1 MPPLA
6 AARVEFPFPY
16 PQFSERFS
24 PMRQSSVVSRRVA
37 ATAVSLVLTLGVA
50 ACAGPEDTGAKG
62 GTSGKAAGAPQKGG
76 TLTVLN
82 TEAQTDFDPARLY
95 TSGGGNVP
103 SLVFRTLTTRNRE
116 AGAAGTQVVPDLAT
130 DTGRPNK
137 DATEWTYTLKEGL
150 KFEDGTPI
158 TSADIKYGIERSFAA
173 ELSGGAP
180 YLRDWLIG
188 GDTYQGPYKDKKGLA
203 SIVTPD
209 PRTIVFKLKKPEG
222 EFPFVATQ
230 TQFAP
235 VPKAKDTGAAYEE
248 HPVSS
253 GPYKVV
259 KNENDG
265 ERLTLE
271 RNEHWDAET
280 DEERKA
286 YPDRIDVRSGL
297 DEAVINQRLATS
309 TGADASAITT
319 DTNLGPA
326 ELAQVGSDKALA
338 ARVGTGHFGF
348 TNYIAFNP
356 KVKPFDNP
364 KVRQAI
370 SYAINR
376 TSVVNAAG
384 GSALAEPATTFL
396 PEQKAFGFTPYDHF
410 PAGKTGDP
418 EKARQLLKEAGHP
431 NGLTITLL
439 HSTAQNRTTSPEIA
453 TAVQEALGKAGITVK
468 LDGQQPNSF
477 NEKRWSVKDA
487 PGFFLS
493 RWGADWP
500 AGGPFLAPIFD
511 GRQIVANGSNYN
523 HAQLNDPAVNK
534 EIDEINKLT
543 DLKAAAARW
552 GALDKKIGEQALDVP
567 LFHPV
572 YKRLVGKNVKNVV
585 ISDWT
590 GVLDISQV
598 SVK

>member
-1 MPPLA
+1 
-6 AARVEFPFPY
+6 
-16 PQFSERFS
+16 
-24 PMRQSSVVSRRVA
+24 MRQPSVITRRVA
-37 ATAVSLVLTLGVA
+37 AAAVALAVTAGAA
-50 ACAGPEDTGAKG
+50 ACAGPQDNDAKSDG
-62 GTSGKAAGAPQKGG
+62 SAQGKPQKGG
-76 TLTVLN
+76 TLSVLN

-116 AGAAGTQVVPDLAT
+116 DGAAGTKVVPDLAT
-130 DTGRPNK
+130 DTGRPNA

-158 TSADIKYGIERSFAA
+158 TTADIKYGIERSFAA

-180 YLRDWLIG
+180 YLRDWLVG
-188 GDTYQGPYKDKKGLA
+188 GAEYQGPYKDSKGLA
-203 SIVTPD
+203 SIETPD
-209 PRTIVFKLKKPEG
+209 ARTIVFKLNKPEG
-222 EFPFVATQ
+222 DFPFVATQ

-235 VPKAKDTGAAYEE
+235 VPKAKDKGAKYEE
-248 HPVSS
+248 RPVSS

-259 KNENDG
+259 KNEGDG
-265 ERLTLE
+265 QHMVLE
-271 RNEHWDAET
+271 RNPHWSEKT
-280 DEERKA
+280 DDQRHA
-286 YPDRIDVRSGL
+286 YPDKIDVKAGL
-297 DEAVINQRLATS
+297 DSAVINQRLATS
-309 TGADASAITT
+309 SGADAAAVTT

-326 ELAQVGSDKALA
+326 ELAEVGSDKALA
-338 ARVGTGHFGF
+338 ARVGTGHFGY
-348 TNYIAFNP
+348 TNYLAFNP

-376 TSVVNAAG
+376 TSVINAAG

-396 PEQKAFGFTPYDHF
+396 PEQKAFGYTPYDHF

-418 EKARQLLKEAGHP
+418 AKAKELLKEAGFP
-431 NGLTITLL
+431 NGLTISLT
-439 HSTAQNRTTSPEIA
+439 HSTAQNRETSPEVA
-453 TAVQEALGKAGITVK
+453 TAVQEGLKKAGITVK
-468 LDGQQPNSF
+468 LVGLEPNAF
-477 NEKRWSVKDA
+477 NEARWSVKDG

-500 AGGPFLAPIFD
+500 SGGPFLAPIFD
-511 GRQIVANGSNYN
+511 GRQIVKDGSNFN
-523 HAQLNDPAVNK
+523 HAQFDDASVNK

-543 DLKAAAARW
+543 DLSAAAKRW

-572 YKRLVGKNVKNVV
+572 YKRLYGKDVKNIV

-598 SVK
+598 AVK

>member
-1 MPPLA
+1 
-6 AARVEFPFPY
+6 
-16 PQFSERFS
+16 
-24 PMRQSSVVSRRVA
+24 MRQPSRISRRVA
-37 ATAVSLVLTLGVA
+37 AAAVSLVVVSGAA
-50 ACAGPEDTGAKG
+50 ACAGPQDSGAKS
-62 GTSGKAAGAPQKGG
+62 GTGSESKPQKGG
-76 TLTVLN
+76 TLTILN
-82 TEAQTDFDPARLY
+82 GEAQTDFDPARLY

-116 AGAAGTQVVPDLAT
+116 SGAAGAKVVPDLAT

-137 DATEWTYTLKEGL
+137 DATEWTFTLKDGL
-150 KFEDGTPI
+150 KYEDGTPI
-158 TSADIKYGIERSFAA
+158 TTADIKYGIERSFAA

-209 PRTIVFKLKKPEG
+209 EKTIVFKLRKPEG
-222 EFPFVATQ
+222 EFSFLATQ

-235 VPKAKDTGAAYEE
+235 VPKGKDTGAKYEE

-265 ERLTLE
+265 EHLVLE
-271 RNEHWDAET
+271 RNPHWSEKT

-286 YPDRIDVRSGL
+286 YPDTIDVRSGL
-297 DEAVINQRLATS
+297 DEAVINQRLSTS
-309 TGADASAITT
+309 SGADAAAVTT

-326 ELAQVGSDKALA
+326 ELAQIGSDKELSG
-338 ARVGTGHFGF
+338 RVGTGHFGY
-348 TNYIAFNP
+348 TTYLAFNP
-356 KVKPFDNP
+356 KVKPFDDI

-396 PEQKAFGFTPYDHF
+396 PEQKSFGFTKYDHF
-410 PAGKTGDP
+410 PAGAGGNP
-418 EKARQLLKEAGHP
+418 AKAKELLKQAGHP
-431 NGLTITLL
+431 NGLTISLT
-439 HSTAQNRTTSPEIA
+439 HSTAQNRQTSPEVA
-453 TAVQEALGKAGITVK
+453 TAVQEALKKAGITVK
-468 LDGQQPNSF
+468 LEGLETNAF
-477 NEKRWSVKDA
+477 NEKRWSAKDA
-487 PGFFLS
+487 PGFFIS

-511 GRQIVANGSNYN
+511 GRQIVTDGSNYN
-523 HAQLNDPAVNK
+523 HAQLNDPVVNK

-543 DLKAAAARW
+543 DLEAAAARW

-572 YKRLVGKNVKNVV
+572 YKRLVGKDVKNVV

-590 GVLDISQV
+590 GVLDVSQV
-598 SVK
+598 AVK